1 MKDGKS
7 IGYITS
13 GGFAH
18 YVKKSIAYSYLDE
31 EILKMNEKFQV
42 EINGNFY
49 NSTIIKEPLYDPTWN
64 KNEIIEST
72 TLVESGLIFSLKYV
86 FFMQIKSKGKIMKI
100 RKIIV
105 SILSVMLFSTFAGIA
120 NAGCGKVVVA
130 SQNWA
135 SAELMAEVDKAILEK
150 GFGCEVELIPGAT
163 MPTFASMDEK
173 GAPDMNPEQWANA
186 VFVPLKKAV
195 EEGRLV
201 IANKAPITGLGEGW
215 WLTPGSIEK
224 HPELKGMTAVE
235 ILEHP
240 EWFPSKEDPS
250 KGAFVGC
257 PAGWGCQLA
266 NAQLF
271 RAFEMEKKGWVLID
285 PGSAAGLDGTISKA
299 AESGDPWIGYY
310 WNPTSIVGKYNLQP
324 IPWGIDF
331 AGRDNWDKCI
341 TVAEQD
347 CADPKPSAWT
357 HSEVNTIITAKFAK
371 QGGKDIVKYIGNRTY
386 PGPVMNGMLVW
397 MADNQA
403 GGSDAAIE
411 FLSKHEDV
419 WSKWVSSSVA
429 KKVKAGL

>member
-1 MKDGKS
+1 
-7 IGYITS
+7 
-13 GGFAH
+13 
-18 YVKKSIAYSYLDE
+18 
-31 EILKMNEKFQV
+31 MNTFK
-42 EINGNFY
+42 
-49 NSTIIKEPLYDPTWN
+49 
-64 KNEIIEST
+64 
-72 TLVESGLIFSLKYV
+72 
-86 FFMQIKSKGKIMKI
+86 
-100 RKIIV
+100 KII
-105 SILSVMLFSTFAGIA
+105 LSAVIALGFTVFGGIA
-120 NAGCGKVVVA
+120 NAACGKVVVA

-135 SAELMAEVDKAILEK
+135 SAELMAEVDKFILEK
-150 GFGCEVELIPGAT
+150 GYGCEVELIPGAT
-163 MPTFASMDEK
+163 MPTFTSMDEK

-186 VFVPLKKAV
+186 VYVPLIKAV

-240 EWFPSKEDPS
+240 EWFPYKEDSS

-285 PGSAAGLDGTISKA
+285 PGSAAGLDGSISKA
-299 AESGDPWIGYY
+299 AESGNPWLGYY
-310 WNPTSIVGKYNLQP
+310 WNPTSIVGKYGLIQLDFGVP
-324 IPWGIDF
+324 F
-331 AGRDNWDKCI
+331 AGRENWDKCI

-357 HSEVNTIITAKFAK
+357 ESEVNTIITTKFAK
-371 QGGKDIVKYIGNRTY
+371 QGGKDIVKYIGDRTY
-386 PGPVMNGMLVW
+386 PGIVMNGMLVY

-419 WSKWVSSSVA
+419 WTKWVSSGVA